1 MKYIITGAA
10 GFIGMHVCKELLNL
24 GNEVVGVDN
33 INNYYDKTLKY
44 DRINELINL
53 KSFILYETDITDR
66 KAINEIFIKEKANVV
81 IHLAG
86 QGGVRYSIINP
97 EIYIRNNIVGFFNII
112 DECRLS
118 KIDHFL
124 YASSSSVY
132 GSNTRLP
139 FSESDGADHPISLY
153 AATKKSNE
161 LIAHSYSQIYDLPT
175 TGMRFFTV
183 YGPWGRPDM
192 ALSSFTKDILSGRQI
207 KIFNNGNMKRSFTY
221 ISDVVDAV
229 LELAKSPPSI
239 DINYDTRKPNP
250 GKSRAPYQILNI
262 GTNKSMNLMRYINA
276 IETELNLKADIKM
289 EPMQQGD
296 VQNTEADTTKLQKT
310 IGYYPKI
317 CIDKGIKEFVKWYRM
332 YHKV

>member
-118 KIDHFL
+118 KIDLKLQEKSVTGIRIKTKAYSHEIL
-124 YASSSSVY
+124 QWESSS
-132 GSNTRLP
+132 
-139 FSESDGADHPISLY
+139 
-153 AATKKSNE
+153 KS
-161 LIAHSYSQIYDLPT
+161 IGDL
-175 TGMRFFTV
+175 
-183 YGPWGRPDM
+183 
-192 ALSSFTKDILSGRQI
+192 
-207 KIFNNGNMKRSFTY
+207 
-221 ISDVVDAV
+221 
-229 LELAKSPPSI
+229 E
-239 DINYDTRKPNP
+239 INF
-250 GKSRAPYQILNI
+250 LN
-262 GTNKSMNLMRYINA
+262 
-276 IETELNLKADIKM
+276 
-289 EPMQQGD
+289 
-296 VQNTEADTTKLQKT
+296 
-310 IGYYPKI
+310 
-317 CIDKGIKEFVKWYRM
+317 
-332 YHKV
+332 